1 MAGRGR
7 LGSIDLLPEEAEE
20 DVIWVCQQLAERS
33 RTQAEILEEFNG
45 RLADKGLPLI
55 SKSAFNRRA
64 IFLARTQSRVQE
76 ARAMFKG
83 LASQFDAADVDQ
95 NNIVLGEFLKTL
107 IIELLQDTGG
117 DRTPKQAMELA
128 RAFASTVSA
137 QKVSTERRQKL
148 EADAKAKLMKA
159 AEAAVGEVEAGGHK
173 LDGAAV
179 LKRIREEVYG
189 IYDR

>member
-20 DVIWVCQQLAERS
+20 DVIWVCQQLAERK
-33 RTQAEILEEFNG
+33 RTQGEILEEFNG

-64 IFLARTQSRVQE
+64 VFLARTQSRVQE

-83 LASQFDAADVDQ
+83 LATQFDAEDVDQ

-159 AEAAVGEVEAGGHK
+159 AEAAVGAASAGDTK